1 MHYQGNHD
9 IHFGKERQ
17 CSTAALAICDTTH
30 NKNLLTFPF
39 PTPKQTT
46 GDKVLDQPLADI
58 GGKSLFTRELDVAL
72 LDGRIDIAV
81 HSMKDVPTY
90 LPEGTI
96 LPCMLPREDVRD
108 AFISVKYDD
117 LSEMPEGSVVGTAS
131 LRRQSQ
137 LLARYPGLKCVNFR
151 GNVQS
156 RIRKLQ
162 EDVVDCTLL
171 AIAGLNRMDMTEHAT
186 KVLDVDVMLPAVA
199 QGAIGITCR
208 SGDDKQIAYLD
219 KLNHEETRIAVE
231 CERSFLAALDGSCR
245 TPIAGY
251 ARKDG
256 EKLKFNGLIASLDGS
271 EVLETSC
278 EANWSFTDG
287 IAAGKDAGEELKK
300 QAPAEFFANLIEHG
314 GNW

>member
-1 MHYQGNHD
+1 
-9 IHFGKERQ
+9 
-17 CSTAALAICDTTH
+17 
-30 NKNLLTFPF
+30 
-39 PTPKQTT
+39 
-46 GDKVLDQPLADI
+46 
-58 GGKSLFTRELDVAL
+58 
-72 LDGRIDIAV
+72 
-81 HSMKDVPTY
+81 MKDVPTY
-90 LPEGTI
+90 LPDGTI

-108 AFISVKYDD
+108 AFISIKYDD

-171 AIAGLNRMDMTEHAT
+171 AIAGLNRMDMTQHAT
-186 KVLDVDVMLPAVA
+186 KILDTDVMLPAVA

-208 SGDDKQIAYLD
+208 SGDVKQIGFLD

-256 EKLKFNGLIASLDGS
+256 DKLKFDGLIASLDGS
-271 EVLETSC
+271 EILETSR
-278 EANWSFTDG
+278 EANWSYTD
-287 IAAGKDAGEELKK
+287 AVSAGKDAGEELKK

>member
-1 MHYQGNHD
+1 
-9 IHFGKERQ
+9 
-17 CSTAALAICDTTH
+17 
-30 NKNLLTFPF
+30 
-39 PTPKQTT
+39 
-46 GDKVLDQPLADI
+46 
-58 GGKSLFTRELDVAL
+58 
-72 LDGRIDIAV
+72 
-81 HSMKDVPTY
+81 
-90 LPEGTI
+90 
-96 LPCMLPREDVRD
+96 
-108 AFISVKYDD
+108 
-117 LSEMPEGSVVGTAS
+117 
-131 LRRQSQ
+131 
-137 LLARYPGLKCVNFR
+137 
-151 GNVQS
+151 
-156 RIRKLQ
+156 
-162 EDVVDCTLL
+162 
-171 AIAGLNRMDMTEHAT
+171 MDMTEHAT

-287 IAAGKDAGEELKK
+287 IGAGKDAGEELKK